1 MNVDKLY
8 MFWKVY
14 GFSVTIQSLFYDRNA
29 SAIVIQYST
38 QYFCVESAYVNMQ
51 NQNKI
56 LYIHHK
62 SAISNLIRHTWVNC

>member
-14 GFSVTIQSLFYDRNA
+14 GFSVIIQSLFYDRNA
-29 SAIVIQYST
+29 SAIVIV
-38 QYFCVESAYVNMQ
+38 FCVESAYVNMQ

-62 SAISNLIRHTWVNC
+62 SVILNLIHHTWVNC